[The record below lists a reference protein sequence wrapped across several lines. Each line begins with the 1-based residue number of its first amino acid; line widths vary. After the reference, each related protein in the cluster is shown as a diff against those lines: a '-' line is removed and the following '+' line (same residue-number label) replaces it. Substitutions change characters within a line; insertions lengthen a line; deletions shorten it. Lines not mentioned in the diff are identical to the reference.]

1 MVKLSE
7 VAKALP
13 FSATR
18 KLIPYAQQAAARGV
32 KVYKLNIG
40 QPDVDSPKCA
50 IDAVKAINL
59 KKISYPDSHGNTS
72 LREGMV
78 KYYKGIGINVETED
92 IIVTN
97 GGSEGVSIAIAATC
111 NPGEELLTFEPFYA
125 NYKNMCIQHGVNLR
139 TVPTHIENGFAL
151 PDMSEIEKN
160 ITPKT
165 RALLVINPGNPTG
178 CLYSK
183 ESLLQL
189 GEIAKKHDLWIISDE
204 VYREFCFTDEPHFS
218 CMHIPGLEQNVILI
232 DSVSKRYNLC
242 GVRIGFLVS
251 HNKEFMGSVLRFAQA
266 RLCSGA
272 LGQIAAEGALA
283 TPQSYFDQ
291 TRAEFIHRR
300 NALVEALN
308 KIPGVTAPMPTGAFY
323 AVAKLPVDN
332 AEKFAIWMLEHFEH
346 KGHTVQVTPMAGFCT
361 TNLGD
366 QMIRIAYVLSAE
378 ELLEAV
384 ECIKVALEQYPG
396 TIR

>member
-7 VAKALP
+7 VAKNLP

-18 KLIPYAQQAAARGV
+18 KLVPYAQQAAARGV

-59 KKISYPDSHGNTS
+59 KKISYPDSHGNS
-72 LREGMV
+72 GLREGMV

-97 GGSEGVSIAIAATC
+97 GGSEAVSIAIAATC

-139 TVPTHIENGFAL
+139 TIPTHIEDGFAL
-151 PDMSEIEKN
+151 PDMSVIEKN

-183 ESLLQL
+183 ESLIQL
-189 GEIAKKHDLWIISDE
+189 GE
-204 VYREFCFTDEPHFS
+204 
-218 CMHIPGLEQNVILI
+218 
-232 DSVSKRYNLC
+232 
-242 GVRIGFLVS
+242 
-251 HNKEFMGSVLRFAQA
+251 
-266 RLCSGA
+266 
-272 LGQIAAEGALA
+272 
-283 TPQSYFDQ
+283 
-291 TRAEFIHRR
+291 
-300 NALVEALN
+300 
-308 KIPGVTAPMPTGAFY
+308 
-323 AVAKLPVDN
+323 
-332 AEKFAIWMLEHFEH
+332 
-346 KGHTVQVTPMAGFCT
+346 
-361 TNLGD
+361 
-366 QMIRIAYVLSAE
+366 
-378 ELLEAV
+378 
-384 ECIKVALEQYPG
+384 
-396 TIR
+396 